1 MKAIYDREG
10 LLNAFKLTSSVVTAR
25 KPKAVLK
32 NVKAVCTDTSS
43 TLVATDLEAV
53 GLRMEVRGVKVDEP
67 GEALLPTEKLS
78 QILRECS
85 DKEIAIEADPAAVW
99 VRGEHSEFEL
109 PSDDPTQY
117 PDFPSF
123 EGENYHQVQAGQLR
137 EMIGR
142 TLFAAAVESPRYAL
156 TGVLWELVGDKIC
169 LVATDG
175 RRLAVADGIAIAHGS
190 HSTEGQFPV
199 VPTKAMNL
207 LERNLIDPDEQILVA
222 IRSNEVLF
230 KAGRANL
237 YGRLVE
243 GRYPP
248 YRSPLEVFQKKIN
261 SQVIVGAGQLLA
273 VVRQAAILTDQ
284 ESRGVD
290 FQFAE
295 NKLTLRIRA
304 EKGRAKVELPISY
317 DHAPITIKMDPR
329 FVSDMV
335 RTIPHD
341 AEIQLNLADGNTPVL
356 FRVGNSYRYVVMPL
370 TTGGSA

>member
-1 MKAIYDREG
+1 
-10 LLNAFKLTSSVVTAR
+10 
-25 KPKAVLK
+25 
-32 NVKAVCTDTSS
+32 
-43 TLVATDLEAV
+43 
-53 GLRMEVRGVKVDEP
+53 
-67 GEALLPTEKLS
+67 
-78 QILRECS
+78 
-85 DKEIAIEADPAAVW
+85 
-99 VRGEHSEFEL
+99 
-109 PSDDPTQY
+109 
-117 PDFPSF
+117 
-123 EGENYHQVQAGQLR
+123 
-137 EMIGR
+137 
-142 TLFAAAVESPRYAL
+142 
-156 TGVLWELVGDKIC
+156 
-169 LVATDG
+169 
-175 RRLAVADGIAIAHGS
+175 
-190 HSTEGQFPV
+190 
-199 VPTKAMNL
+199 MNL

-248 YRSPLEVFQKKIN
+248 YREVFPKKMN

-356 FRVGNSYRYVVMPL
+356 FSVGSSYRYLVMP
-370 TTGGSA
+370 SW